1 MPFVASHT
9 HARVDKAGALL
20 EAIGEL
26 EDPQVALRL
35 LRSCAGHARIV
46 HSIRC
51 TPPAAHPDALTAFDL
66 KVRSCFSSLSGI
78 HLDSAQWE
86 QANRSFAQAG
96 LGLRSAA
103 RDASAAYLA
112 SVGSTSGRAAD
123 LHPVHANQS
132 PSYQAAVQ
140 DALSSFNTLV
150 PVPLS
155 ADTALS
161 KTQRALTQ
169 LADKASWEQQ
179 LCNAPISTQA
189 ILRSEAEPGARAFLA
204 AVPFGRTRMEPAA
217 FTAELRHRLSVPDAV
232 EDTWCPKCDG
242 VLDRYS
248 HHASTCCAGGERT
261 LRHTAVRDILCH
273 WADRAGLQ
281 PEKEKAGLLLPQ
293 RPEEQRSA
301 GRRPADLFVPSYLGS
316 PTAFDLAFTAPLRQE
331 TLGAAARQ
339 ALAAASAYAGT
350 KMAHL
355 QTAEMC
361 RSHGVQFTPLVAETT
376 AACMGASLSCLF
388 ETGCQGSRSA

>member
-1 MPFVASHT
+1 
-9 HARVDKAGALL
+9 
-20 EAIGEL
+20 
-26 EDPQVALRL
+26 
-35 LRSCAGHARIV
+35 
-46 HSIRC
+46 
-51 TPPAAHPDALTAFDL
+51 
-66 KVRSCFSSLSGI
+66 
-78 HLDSAQWE
+78 
-86 QANRSFAQAG
+86 
-96 LGLRSAA
+96 
-103 RDASAAYLA
+103 
-112 SVGSTSGRAAD
+112 
-123 LHPVHANQS
+123 
-132 PSYQAAVQ
+132 
-140 DALSSFNTLV
+140 
-150 PVPLS
+150 
-155 ADTALS
+155 
-161 KTQRALTQ
+161 
-169 LADKASWEQQ
+169 
-179 LCNAPISTQA
+179 
-189 ILRSEAEPGARAFLA
+189 
-204 AVPFGRTRMEPAA
+204 MEPAA
-217 FTAELRHRLSVPDAV
+217 FTAELRHRLNVPDAV

-261 LRHTAVRDILCH
+261 LRHTAVRDIICH

-339 ALAAASAYAGT
+339 ALAATSAYAGT

-376 AACMGASLSCLF
+376 AAWEPHSAAFLKRVARAVAAREGASAALLEAQLLQELCITARSFHARTVLHRRAELSAATSCY
-388 ETGCQGSRSA
+388 SRLLSAGPLTFVSHFFRSPAPFVPGYRVKA